1 MNPENYKIEEYFKK
15 YRAEVIGMCLAE
27 YDEEEHISSE
37 KEISFKKGKS
47 EGITEGEIQSK
58 ANLIQRL
65 MNEGMS
71 FEESCRHLRLTD
83 EEFKECKTYMDKH
96 KKSK

>member
-1 MNPENYKIEEYFKK
+1 MNPKNYKIEEYFKK

-37 KEISFKKGKS
+37 KEISFK
-47 EGITEGEIQSK
+47 EGELQNSVK
-58 ANLIQRL
+58 LIQRL
-65 MNEGMS
+65 MNEGKS